1 MKNFNS
7 IKACLC
13 LLGAV
18 SCLAADKQPV
28 ELVNPFMGTLNPGG
42 LSKGITIPAVAWP
55 FPMNAWTAATGA
67 GDGYDYAATKING
80 FRQRHLHTSRMGEFA
95 NFSLMAVFGNP
106 VTTPTQ
112 RASAFTHDKEIAQ
125 PSYYKVHLD
134 TWNATAEMTATE
146 RAACFR
152 FTYEQDGDG
161 CVILDIAPAA
171 DSSVEIIPGDN
182 KITAISRNHEAN
194 ASVPRDGSFGNYI
207 VIVFDR
213 PFTGYGVFAGPPGRG
228 GRGAQQEP
236 PAEGVKDNETK
247 LTGQH
252 VGAYVKFATGQNKI
266 VGCKVASSYISAEQ
280 AMLNLQNE
288 IGSANFDTVR
298 QHSEARWNQMLG
310 RIRVEGATEQE
321 QRTFYSCLYRSL
333 LFPEKFYEINAQG
346 KQVHYSPY
354 DGKLHDGPIYT
365 DSGFWDT
372 FRAAHPLYNLIC
384 PEVSAEIQQSLLNT
398 YDESGWLPEWPAPG
412 HSGVMIGQHSFS
424 LLADAWMKGIRGF
437 DAEKAV
443 EAMVHDVTGSPRGAV
458 GRDHA
463 SDYDRLGYLPFS
475 STRGQSSVGE
485 ATAKTLE
492 YAYDDFCAAQLAHA
506 VGRQTNADLFAKHA
520 MNYTNLFDTN
530 IGFMRERRADG
541 TWNEPFAPETWSGGF
556 TEGSSWHWTW
566 CAFQDIP
573 GLVKLMGGN
582 EAFGKKLDE
591 VFTTSA
597 DAHLG
602 GYHGSSSPIHEMMEM
617 VASDMGQ
624 YAHGN
629 EPVHHM
635 IYLYDYVG
643 QPWKAQSKVRQAMAL
658 FYNATPDGYCGDEDT
673 GQMSAWYVFSAMGFY
688 PVCPGD
694 PNYLIGSP
702 LFDKVTVSLQ
712 NGKTFTVTAKGNGYQ
727 EYYIRGATLNG
738 ETLNKTYFSHKDI
751 LDGADLVLMMNSQ
764 PNKKWGSAP
773 ENLPPSALATLLG
786 VPSTMPGPTDK

>member
-1 MKNFNS
+1 
-7 IKACLC
+7 
-13 LLGAV
+13 V
-18 SCLAADKQPV
+18 AA
-28 ELVNPFMGTLNPGG
+28 G
-42 LSKGITIPAVAWP
+42 
-55 FPMNAWTAATGA
+55 
-67 GDGYDYAATKING
+67 
-80 FRQRHLHTSRMGEFA
+80 
-95 NFSLMAVFGNP
+95 
-106 VTTPTQ
+106 
-112 RASAFTHDKEIAQ
+112 
-125 PSYYKVHLD
+125 
-134 TWNATAEMTATE
+134 TE
-146 RAACFR
+146 RAAR
-152 FTYEQDGDG
+152 PSSGERPASPDHTGASATASPASA
-161 CVILDIAPAA
+161 IA
-171 DSSVEIIPGDN
+171 
-182 KITAISRNHEAN
+182 RNREAN
-194 ASVPRDGSFGNYI
+194 ASLPRDGSFGNYI

-213 PFTGYGVFAGPPGRG
+213 PFSGYGVFAGPPGRG
-228 GRGAQQEP
+228 GRGGGQEEP
-236 PAEGVKDNETK
+236 PAEGIRENETK
-247 LTGQH
+247 LTGPH

-266 VGCKVASSYISAEQ
+266 IGCKVASSYISAEQ

-288 IGSANFDTVR
+288 IGSADFDTVR
-298 QHSEARWNQMLG
+298 QQAEARWNQMLG
-310 RIRVEGATEQE
+310 RIGVEGATEQE
-321 QRTFYSCLYRSL
+321 RRTFYSCLYRSL

-354 DGKLHDGPIYT
+354 DGKLHDGPLYT

-384 PEVSAEIQQSLLNT
+384 PEVSAEIMQSLVNT
-398 YDESGWLPEWPAPG
+398 YLESDWLPEWPAPG

-437 DAEKAV
+437 DAAKAV

-463 SDYDRLGYLPFS
+463 SDYDRLGYLPYS
-475 STRGQSSVGE
+475 STRGQPSVSE

-506 VGRQTNADLFAKHA
+506 IGRQAEADAFAKHA

-530 IGFMRERRADG
+530 IGFMRERKADG
-541 TWNEPFAPETWSGGF
+541 SWNEPFAPENWSGGF

-573 GLVKLMGGN
+573 GLVGLMGGK
-582 EAFGKKLDE
+582 EAFAKKLDE

-602 GYHGSSSPIHEMMEM
+602 GYHGSSSPIHEMLEM

-658 FYNATPDGYCGDEDT
+658 LYNATPDGYCGDEDT

-694 PNYLIGSP
+694 PIYIIGSP
-702 LFDKVTVSLQ
+702 LFDKVTVHLQ
-712 NGKTFTVTAKGNGYQ
+712 NGKSFTVTAKGNGYQ
-727 EYYIRGATLNG
+727 EYYIRGATLDG
-738 ETLNKTYFSHKDI
+738 ETLNKTWFSHKDV
-751 LDGADLVLMMNSQ
+751 LDGAELIFTMNSQ

-773 ENLPPSALATLLG
+773 ENFPPSALATLLG
-786 VPSTMPGPTDK
+786 VPSTLPDSTGKK